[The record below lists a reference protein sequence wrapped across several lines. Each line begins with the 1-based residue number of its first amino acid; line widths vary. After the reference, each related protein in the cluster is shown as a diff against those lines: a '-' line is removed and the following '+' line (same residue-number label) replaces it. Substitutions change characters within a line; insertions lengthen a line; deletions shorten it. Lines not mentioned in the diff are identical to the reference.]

1 MQEIDTSSLSRSA
14 VEALLAP
21 RADEAS
27 AAVETTVREILQDVR
42 TRGDAALVDYTRKF
56 DWPDAAAAALA
67 VPDADVQAA
76 EAGVDPLPMGAAREA
91 AANIAAF
98 HNAELGHLQSWMTV
112 RDGGRTLGQMLR
124 PVRRVGLYV
133 PGGKAFYPST
143 VLMTAIPA
151 VIAGVD
157 EIVLCTPAG
166 RDGSVHP
173 MILAVAAP
181 YVDRV
186 YRVGGAQAIAA
197 MAYGTET
204 IPKVDVIVGPGNPY
218 VNVAK
223 KMVYGDV
230 GIDMLAG
237 PSEIAIVAD
246 EQATPAFVAADLL
259 AQTEHGPENRGILFS
274 PSRKLLAAV
283 KDELAKQR
291 GSLSRRAILEQTD
304 RNLLFVATRSV
315 EEAVELSN
323 IVAPEHLELH
333 VREPLAL
340 LSLVRNAGAVLLGEN
355 TSAPVGDY
363 IAGPS
368 HTLPTA
374 GTARFS
380 SPLSVA
386 TFMKR
391 SSVVYYS
398 AQAAAAAAEK
408 VAQFATVE
416 GFDAHAR
423 AAKLRGGSQPGTN
436 GMAE

>member
-21 RADEAS
+21 RSDES
-27 AAVETTVREILQDVR
+27 SIEVETTVRTILQDVR
-42 TRGDAALVDYTRKF
+42 KRGDDALVDYTRRF
-56 DWPDAAAAALA
+56 DWPDATAAALA
-67 VPDADVQAA
+67 IPEADVDAA
-76 EAGVDPLPMGAAREA
+76 ESRANPAPMEAAREA

-98 HNAELGHLQSWMTV
+98 HTAELGHLQSWMTIQ
-112 RDGGRTLGQMLR
+112 DGGRTLGQMLR

-166 RDGSVHP
+166 KDGSVHP

-181 YVDRV
+181 YVDRI

-204 IPKVDVIVGPGNPY
+204 IPKVDVIVGPGNQY

-223 KMVYGDV
+223 KMVYGDA

-246 EQATPAFVAADLL
+246 EHATPAFVAADLL

-274 PSRKLLAAV
+274 PSKNLLAAV
-283 KDELAKQR
+283 REELAKQR
-291 GSLSRRAILEQTD
+291 ESLSRSEILEKTD
-304 RNLLFVATRSV
+304 QNLLFVATRSI

-333 VREPLAL
+333 VQEPLAL
-340 LSLVRNAGAVLLGEN
+340 LSLVRNAGAVLLGEH

-380 SPLSVA
+380 SPLSVS

-398 AQAAAAAAEK
+398 AAAAAAAADK
-408 VAQFATVE
+408 VAMFAMVE

-423 AAKLRGGSQPGTN
+423 AAQLRGASTPESN
-436 GMAE
+436 GAAE